1 MARLED
7 LNARASALEDCVAWQ
22 SLREHAREAESW
34 SLAELL
40 DEPGRFGAFS
50 REFDGLLLD
59 FSRNRVRE
67 ETITLLI
74 SLARERDLADWV
86 RHLFAGAAV
95 NTSEGRA
102 AQHMALRSL
111 GGKTLVPGG
120 EHFQAAAADEL
131 ERMLDFADAV
141 RSGAYRGHGGKR
153 ITDVINIGIGGSDL
167 GLVMLDQALRNF
179 RETQI
184 RSHFV
189 SNIDGVQLADVLDDL
204 DPDRCLFIIC
214 SKSFTTLET
223 RLNAESARE
232 WLLHNLPEQEIGR
245 HFVAI
250 STNDA
255 AMDRFGIASQ
265 NRYRIWDW
273 VGGRYS
279 LWSAVGLSLAI
290 GIGGARFRELLSGA
304 AELDAHFVS
313 APLDQNLPCLLAL
326 IGIWNQNF
334 LGATSHAVLPYDQ
347 RLNRFPA
354 FLQQLEMESN
364 GKRVTR
370 DGAAVQ
376 WATGTVVWGEP
387 GSNAQH
393 SFFQLLHQGTANVGI
408 DFIAP
413 ARGTSRF
420 VGQHQQAL
428 ANMLAQAEAFA
439 RGRSAD
445 AVRAD
450 LSAAGR
456 TRHEIESLTQHKVHP
471 GNRPSNIIL
480 LRNIE
485 PRTMGM
491 LIALYEHKVF
501 VQSVIWGINPF
512 DQWGVELGKS
522 LAVRVAEALDS
533 PEISDQL
540 PGIGAA
546 IRRWRR
552 D

>member
-1 MARLED
+1 L
-7 LNARASALEDCVAWQ
+7 AWR
-22 SLREHAREAESW
+22 SLHEHAREAAGW
-34 SLAELL
+34 ALGDLL
-40 DEPGRFGAFS
+40 DAPGRYRTFS
-50 REFDGLLLD
+50 RKLNGVLLD

-67 ETITLLI
+67 ETISLLLR
-74 SLARERDLADWV
+74 LARERDLKDWIQY
-86 RHLFAGAAV
+86 LFAGAPV
-95 NTSEGRA
+95 NSTEGRA
-102 AQHMALRSL
+102 AQHMALR
-111 GGKTLVPGG
+111 GGIENSVLVDG
-120 EHFQAAAADEL
+120 QDIQTAAADEL
-131 ERMLDFADAV
+131 GRMLGFADAV
-141 RSGAYRGHGGKR
+141 RSGTYRGYNGKR
-153 ITDVINIGIGGSDL
+153 ITDVVNIGIGGSDL
-167 GLVMLDQALRNF
+167 GLVMLDQALAHCRDT
-179 RETQI
+179 EI

-189 SNIDGVQLADVLDDL
+189 SNIDGVQLADRLDRVEV
-204 DPDRCLFIIC
+204 DRCLFIVC

-223 RLNAESARE
+223 RLNAESARD
-232 WLLHNLPEQEIGR
+232 WLLDRLPERGIGP

-255 AMDRFGIASQ
+255 AMDQFGIAAQ
-265 NRYRIWDW
+265 NRFRIWDW

-290 GIGGARFRELLSGA
+290 GIGAARFRELLAGA
-304 AELDAHFVS
+304 AELDAHFS
-313 APLDQNLPCLLAL
+313 TASLEQNLPALLAL

-334 LGATSHAVLPYDQ
+334 LGVTSHAVLPYDQ

-376 WATGTVVWGEP
+376 WETGTVVWGEP

-393 SFFQLLHQGTANVGI
+393 SFFQLLHQGTAEVSV

-413 ARGTSRF
+413 AQGSSRF
-420 VGQHQQAL
+420 VGQHMQAL

-439 RGRSAD
+439 RGRSEE
-445 AVRAD
+445 AVHDELA
-450 LSAAGR
+450 AAGR
-456 TRHEIESLTQHKVHP
+456 AQQDIEALTPHKVHP

-480 LRNIE
+480 LRKIE

-522 LAVRVAEALDS
+522 MAVRVADALDS
-533 PEISDQL
+533 PGTSSEL
-540 PGIGAA
+540 PGLAAA
-546 IRRWRR
+546 IRAWRQ